1 MYCTHDVHTHTYN
14 FQSSSSSFDPSSE
27 EESSWWLVFLGGTGR
42 SCVRSYSFSSRLNH
56 SNFNLISP
64 KCIFVCVLCEL
75 CVETKSNIQ
84 ETKTKKNWSVSNA
97 QHQQPKQM
105 QKPLLTPNLRNH
117 LNLPVEIS
125 M

>member
-27 EESSWWLVFLGGTGR
+27 EESSWLVFLRTTGR